1 MSEDVEMRE
10 DRAEAPTGLFEEDRT
25 SELKDRWRK
34 VQGDFVDDPRQ
45 AVKAAD
51 ALVEEVIRDLTTL
64 FTDERSRLESR
75 LEHEKELSTED
86 LRIALRRYRSF
97 FERLLSV

>member
-1 MSEDVEMRE
+1 MSEDVEVRE
-10 DRAEAPTGLFEEDRT
+10 ERSESATGLFESDRA
-25 SELKDRWRK
+25 SDLKDRWRR
-34 VQGDFVDDPRQ
+34 VQGDFVDDPRK

-64 FTDERSRLESR
+64 FTDERTQLETRLER
-75 LEHEKELSTED
+75 EKEMSTED
-86 LRIALRRYRSF
+86 LRIALRRYRYF